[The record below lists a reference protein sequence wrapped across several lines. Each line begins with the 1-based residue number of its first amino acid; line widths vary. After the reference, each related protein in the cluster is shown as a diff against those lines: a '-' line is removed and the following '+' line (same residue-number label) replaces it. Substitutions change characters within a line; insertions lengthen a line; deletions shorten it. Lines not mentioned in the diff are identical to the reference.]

1 MVRSWDPRWAGD
13 EPAVPRRL
21 VVVSPH
27 PDDEVFG
34 AAGLMTWCRQRGTAI
49 EIIAATDGE
58 SSHSASKTVSPDQL
72 RVVRAHER
80 RCALALLD
88 LADVQV
94 HRLGLTDGRLDL
106 VAERF
111 AELIMSH
118 VDAETTLVV
127 PSRHDSHSDHQATFR
142 AGLAVR
148 QLRKCELWE
157 YAVWARAD
165 RQNRSQ
171 LGRTLHLGASLQHR
185 KVLASR
191 CFLSQILPMGP
202 DESTD
207 GPVLDAPTLA
217 AFTSSTERVV
227 MS

>member
-1 MVRSWDPRWAGD
+1 MVRSWNPHWAGA

-34 AAGLMTWCRQRGTAI
+34 AAGLMTWCHQRGTAV

-58 SSHSASKTVSPDQL
+58 GSHRASATVTRSQL
-72 RVVRAHER
+72 RLVRAHER

-88 LADVQV
+88 LADVPV
-94 HRLGLTDGRLDL
+94 HRLGLADGSLGEVGEEL
-106 VAERF
+106 T
-111 AELIMSH
+111 ELIMSR
-118 VDAETTLVV
+118 VDCETTLVV
-127 PSRHDSHSDHQATFR
+127 PSRHDSHPDHHATYR

-148 QLRKCELWE
+148 DVLQCQLWE
-157 YAVWARAD
+157 YAVWARLD
-165 RQNRSQ
+165 PRELPQ
-171 LGRTLHLGASLQHR
+171 LGKTLHLGAGLHYR
-185 KVLASR
+185 KLVASW
-191 CFLSQILPMGP
+191 CFRSQILAMGP
-202 DESTD
+202 NTSTD

-217 AFTSSTERVV
+217 AFTSPTERVV